1 MHRQALT
8 PHFEESEM
16 SAHSIALE
24 SHDGVAVLRIDRPPA
39 NAICLETAREFEVAF
54 ATEAIA
60 QARALVITGTGRFFS
75 GGLDLKQ
82 VPTYS
87 QAEQR
92 ELLGAL
98 NRLLAKLYA
107 HPAPVVAAINGH
119 AVAGGFILALAT
131 DYRVGPSG
139 AAQFGLTET
148 RLGIPFPAV
157 PMIILHAELA
167 PQDVRYGTLYARSF
181 GPDEA
186 QRRGA
191 LDELQPP
198 EAVLARGLE
207 VARDLA
213 GMPAGCYRRV
223 KHQLRRAA
231 IAEID
236 AVLATGAEPMLD
248 GWLAEGAQEAAAAV
262 LGGAAQRNKK
272 SADS

>member
-1 MHRQALT
+1 
-8 PHFEESEM
+8 M
-16 SAHSIALE
+16 SARCIAIE
-24 SHDGVAVLRIDRPPA
+24 SLDGVAVLRIDRPPA
-39 NAICLETAREFEVAF
+39 NAISLETTREFEAAF
-54 ATEAIA
+54 TTDAIA

-82 VPTYS
+82 APTYS
-87 QAEQR
+87 QTEQR

-107 HPAPVVAAINGH
+107 HPTPVVAAINGH
-119 AVAGGFILALAT
+119 AVAGGFILALAA

-139 AAQFGLTET
+139 AAQFGLTEA

-157 PMIILHAELA
+157 PMIILHAELS
-167 PQDVRYGTLYARSF
+167 PQEVRYGTLYARDF
-181 GPDEA
+181 AADEA
-186 QRRGA
+186 QRRGV

-213 GMPAGCYRRV
+213 GMPVGCYRRV

-231 IAEID
+231 IAEIE
-236 AVLATGAEPMLD
+236 AVLATGAEPMFD
-248 GWLAEGAQEAAAAV
+248 DWLAEGTQEAAAAV
-262 LGGAAQRNKK
+262 IGGAAQREKRDAK
-272 SADS
+272 P

>member
-1 MHRQALT
+1 
-8 PHFEESEM
+8 M
-16 SAHSIALE
+16 SAPCIALE

-39 NAICLETAREFEVAF
+39 NAISLETTRELEVAF
-54 ATEAIA
+54 AADTIA
-60 QARALVITGTGRFFS
+60 EARALVITGTGRFFS
-75 GGLDLKQ
+75 GGLDLKE
-82 VPTYS
+82 VPGYS

-119 AVAGGFILALAT
+119 AVAGGFILALAA
-131 DYRVGPSG
+131 DYRIGPSNSG
-139 AAQFGLTET
+139 QFGLTEV

-157 PMIILHAELA
+157 SLIILRAELA
-167 PQDVRYGTLYARSF
+167 ARDLRYGMLYARSF

-198 EAVLARGLE
+198 EAVLGRGLE

-213 GMPAGCYRRV
+213 GMPVGSYRRV
-223 KHQLRRAA
+223 KQQLRRAA
-231 IAEID
+231 IAEMD
-236 AVLATGAEPMLD
+236 AVLTTGAEPMLD
-248 GWLAEGAQEAAAAV
+248 GWLAEGAHEAATAT
-262 LGGAAQRNKK
+262 LGGPARRDEKGT
-272 SADS
+272 DS

>member
-1 MHRQALT
+1 
-8 PHFEESEM
+8 M
-16 SAHSIALE
+16 SARCIALE
-24 SHDGVAVLRIDRPPA
+24 SHGDVAVLRIDRPPA
-39 NAICLETAREFEVAF
+39 NAISLETAREFEVAF
-54 ATEAIA
+54 AADAIA

-82 VPTYS
+82 IPAYS
-87 QAEQR
+87 QTEQR

-119 AVAGGFILALAT
+119 AVAGGFILALAV

-157 PMIILHAELA
+157 SMIILHAELN

-186 QRRGA
+186 QRRGV
-191 LDELQPP
+191 LDELHPP
-198 EAVLARGLE
+198 DAVLARGLE
-207 VARDLA
+207 VARDLV
-213 GMPAGCYRRV
+213 GMPTGCYGRV

-248 GWLAEGAQEAAAAV
+248 GWLAEGVQEAATAV
-262 LGGAAQRNKK
+262 LGGAAQREKK
-272 SADS
+272 GTDT